1 MEEDLNSMMYSIE
14 SRAPFLDRNLFKY
27 VCLDEKNK
35 FYQEYNK
42 YSLRKILSEYN
53 TKVAWRKEKTGLFWN
68 RKNLIQKNLTQIK
81 EIISASK
88 IINEFLNIKQ
98 VMKNS
103 SEKNDQILAALLPL
117 AALDDTYNLTF

>member
-1 MEEDLNSMMYSIE
+1 M
-14 SRAPFLDRNLFKY
+14 
-27 VCLDEKNK
+27 
-35 FYQEYNK
+35 
-42 YSLRKILSEYN
+42 KI
-53 TKVAWRKEKTGLFWN
+53 TKS
-68 RKNLIQKNLTQIK
+68 QIK

-88 IINEFLNIKQ
+88 IISEFLNIKQ